1 MANFDLGKLGRFL
14 SEYKVPLQIV
24 LIPLI
29 AGIPLMI
36 VRNNVM
42 SILISN
48 WMWKNKIIYRSKQ
61 YLP

>member
-48 WMWKNKIIYRSKQ
+48 
-61 YLP
+61 